1 MENSVECRICKES
14 VLLTN
19 ATEMTPRQ
27 LAGIKVDKSNI
38 EVSALVM
45 IAQSMVMFNNPPDSA
60 DKPMF
65 WICNQCIQ
73 SLASYSK
80 TSANYSSKKW
90 WQFWK

>member
-45 IAQSMVMFNNPPDSA
+45 IAQSYA
-60 DKPMF
+60 
-65 WICNQCIQ
+65 
-73 SLASYSK
+73 
-80 TSANYSSKKW
+80 TSVYNLWLVIPRLRLIIPAKNGGN
-90 WQFWK
+90 FGNENA